1 MNTSQELGWQHSKS
15 DHEAYQLLRGHGPA
29 VCHTLH
35 YLQMTTEKVAKAY
48 FWREGHSPQKSHIGF
63 VKFLKFHGQI
73 HDKKQRDKIA
83 SLFGLSRFVDFQT
96 WL

>member
-1 MNTSQELGWQHSKS
+1 
-15 DHEAYQLLRGHGPA
+15 
-29 VCHTLH
+29 
-35 YLQMTTEKVAKAY
+35 MTTEKVAKAY